1 MSGDQIRLDK
11 VLNDLDR
18 LVLDFVQILDR
29 NRVNYV
35 LVSGYISILFGRS
48 RSSEDI
54 DIIVKDIP
62 EAKFLALWQD
72 ALKGFD
78 CLVPSNPESA
88 YRNYLA
94 AGAPLRFARKGQFV
108 PNIEIKFPAA
118 REIDN
123 WCLDNSKQV
132 VMNGRT
138 LRISPLE
145 LQIPYKLYLS
155 TEKDIED
162 ARHLYK
168 LFEEILDK
176 HMLQDFLKKLD
187 KEDKFNKYLA

>member
-1 MSGDQIRLDK
+1 M
-11 VLNDLDR
+11 
-18 LVLDFVQILDR
+18 
-29 NRVNYV
+29 
-35 LVSGYISILFGRS
+35 
-48 RSSEDI
+48 
-54 DIIVKDIP
+54 
-62 EAKFLALWQD
+62 WQD

-94 AGAPLRFARKGQFV
+94 AGASLRFARKGQFV

-132 VMNGRT
+132 VMNDRT

-176 HMLQDFLKKLD
+176 RTLKDFLKKFD